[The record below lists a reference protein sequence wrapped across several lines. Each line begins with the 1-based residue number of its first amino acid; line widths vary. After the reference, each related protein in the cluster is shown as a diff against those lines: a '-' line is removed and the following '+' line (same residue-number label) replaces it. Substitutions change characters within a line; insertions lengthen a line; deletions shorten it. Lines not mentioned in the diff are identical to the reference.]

1 MKGIVFTHFFEM
13 VESEFGEEMVE
24 SLIDDAETSTNGVYI
39 TAGTYP
45 AQDMVNLVSSLSKAS
60 KLPPPMLYRHYGN
73 YLFKQLYSGY
83 SFFPP
88 EVLKSAFAFLD
99 SINDYIHVEVRK
111 LYPDAEL
118 PHFATHHRDEHK
130 MVLEYTSSRRMSDLA
145 YGLIEG
151 CLKQFGETANIEL
164 EPVTEDGSKVLFTIK
179 LNPG

>member
-24 SLIDDAETSTNGVYI
+24 TLIDDAETSTNGVYI

-45 AQDMVNLVSSLSKAS
+45 AQDMINLVSSLSKVTQ
-60 KLPPPMLYRHYGN
+60 LPPPMLYRHYGN

-88 EVLKSAFAFLD
+88 EVLINTFAFLD

-118 PHFATHHRDEHK
+118 PNFATLHRDEHK
-130 MVLEYTSSRRMSDLA
+130 MILEYTSSRSMSDLA
-145 YGLIEG
+145 HGLIEG
-151 CLKQFGETANIEL
+151 CLNHFGETANIEL
-164 EPVTEDGSKVLFTIK
+164 EALNVDGSKVLFTII